1 LLCFAIKKEKNM
13 ATEKLITL
21 SNLTTYNNKIKVEI
35 TNGDAAL
42 AQQINSLKEKL
53 VTIVATKPT
62 TGETG
67 VIYLV
72 GSKAPYHMWAWETI
86 SGTPTWVDLGPDLT
100 GYASKSTVNALDTKV
115 TNLTNEVTADKNNL
129 ANNYYTKTVADQKH
143 GALDTKITNL
153 TNDVATDKKNL
164 ADNYYTKTQVYTK
177 TEVTDLH
184 TGLESNFNEKYNSL
198 SSEVTAD
205 KNNLKN
211 NYYTKTQ
218 INTLH
223 ADMKKAAM
231 TVVSTKPTTGE
242 EGIIYLVGSAAPY
255 HMWIWETISG
265 TGTWIDLG
273 TSTIDLSGYA
283 NKNDLDS
290 YGKLDGTNTWTGS
303 NAFVDG
309 DSVISIVP
317 ATGLLSYYKGSNQYG
332 ININEN
338 GIKYVDSDGNKHT
351 VVLDYKLT
359 SELSNFVLK
368 TDLTN
373 TLKNYAKTSDL
384 SNYGKLNASN
394 RWTGTNIFTSTVTI
408 ENELNIAS
416 NSPGIAMINVSSGNM
431 DPTRLTKK
439 TVGNI
444 VATKEYVDGL
454 APVYATE
461 AEINAL
467 FA

>member
-1 LLCFAIKKEKNM
+1 M

-35 TNGDAAL
+35 SNGDAAL
-42 AQQINSLKEKL
+42 AQQISSLKDKL

-72 GSKAPYHMWAWETI
+72 GSKAPYHMWAWETV

-100 GYASKSTVNALDTKV
+100 GYASKSTVNAIDTKV

-129 ANNYYTKTVADQKH
+129 SNNYYTKTVADQKH

-153 TNDVATDKKNL
+153 TNEVTADKKNL

-255 HMWIWETISG
+255 HMWIWETLSG
-265 TGTWIDLG
+265 TGQWIDLG

-283 NKNDLDS
+283 KKTDLNS

-309 DSVISIVP
+309 ESVISIVP
-317 ATGLLSYYKGSNQYG
+317 ATGLLSYHKGSNQYG

-338 GIKYVDSDGNKHT
+338 GIKYVDSDGNKHA
-351 VVLDYKLT
+351 VVLDYKLNW
-359 SELSNFVLK
+359 ELANFVPK

-373 TLKNYAKTSDL
+373 TLKSYAKKTDL
-384 SNYGKLNASN
+384 DSYGKLDELNS
-394 RWTGTNIFTSTVTI
+394 WTRDNSFEENVAIKGTLNLTST
-408 ENELNIAS
+408 NN
-416 NSPGIAMINVSSGNM
+416 GIAMMNVSGEV
-431 DPTRLTKK
+431 DTTTLKTK
-439 TVGNI
+439 TNGSI
-444 VATKEYVDGL
+444 IATKEYVDGF

>member
-1 LLCFAIKKEKNM
+1 M

-35 TNGDAAL
+35 SNGDAAL
-42 AQQINSLKEKL
+42 AQQINSLKDKL
-53 VTIVATKPT
+53 VTIVATKPS

-115 TNLTNEVTADKNNL
+115 TNLTNEVTSDKNNL
-129 ANNYYTKTVADQKH
+129 ANNYYTKTAADQKH
-143 GALDTKITNL
+143 SALDTKITNL
-153 TNDVATDKKNL
+153 TNDVNADKKNL
-164 ADNYYTKTQVYTK
+164 ADNYYTKTQVYSK

-255 HMWIWETISG
+255 HMWIWETLSG
-265 TGTWIDLG
+265 TGQWIDLG

-283 NKNDLDS
+283 TKNDLNS

-309 DSVISIVP
+309 ESVISIVP
-317 ATGLLSYYKGSNQYG
+317 ATGLLSYHKGSNQYG

-338 GIKYVDSDGNKHT
+338 GIKYVDSDGNKHA
-351 VVLDYKLT
+351 VVLDYKLN
-359 SELSNFVLK
+359 SELANFVSK

-373 TLKNYAKTSDL
+373 TLKSYATTNDL
-384 SNYGKLNASN
+384 NSYGKLSGSN
-394 RWTGTNIFTSTVTI
+394 TWTGTNVFESAVTI
-408 ENELNIAS
+408 KNELNIAS

>member
-1 LLCFAIKKEKNM
+1 M

-35 TNGDAAL
+35 SNGDNAL

-72 GSKAPYHMWAWETI
+72 GSKAPYHMWAWETV

-129 ANNYYTKTVADQKH
+129 DNNYYTKTAADQKH

-153 TNDVATDKKNL
+153 TKEVAADKKNL
-164 ADNYYTKTQVYTK
+164 DDNYYTKTQVYTK

-184 TGLESNFNEKYNSL
+184 TGLDTKFNEKYTSL

-205 KNNLKN
+205 KNDLKN

-255 HMWIWETISG
+255 HMWIWETLSG
-265 TGTWIDLG
+265 TGQWIDLG

-283 NKNDLDS
+283 KKTDLDS

-309 DSVISIVP
+309 ESVISIVP
-317 ATGLLSYYKGSNQYG
+317 ATGLLSYHKGSNQYG

-338 GIKYVDSDGNKHT
+338 GIKYVDSDGNKHA

-373 TLKNYAKTSDL
+373 TLKNYVKTSDL

-394 RWTGTNIFTSTVTI
+394 TWTGTNVFSSAVTI
-408 ENELNIAS
+408 KNELNIAS

>member
-1 LLCFAIKKEKNM
+1 M

-35 TNGDAAL
+35 SNGDAAL
-42 AQQINSLKEKL
+42 AQQINSLKDKL

-72 GSKAPYHMWAWETI
+72 GSKAPYHMWAWETV

-115 TNLTNEVTADKNNL
+115 TNLTNDVTADKKNL
-129 ANNYYTKTVADQKH
+129 SDNYYTKTVADQKH

-153 TNDVATDKKNL
+153 TNDVNADKKNL

-198 SSEVTAD
+198 SSEVTTD

-231 TVVSTKPTTGE
+231 TVASTKPTTGE

-255 HMWIWETISG
+255 HMWIWETLSG
-265 TGTWIDLG
+265 TGQWIDLG

-283 NKNDLDS
+283 KKTDLDS

-309 DSVISIVP
+309 ESVISIVP
-317 ATGLLSYYKGSNQYG
+317 ATGLLSYHKGSNQYG

-338 GIKYVDSDGNKHT
+338 GIKYVDSDGNKHA

-368 TDLTN
+368 TDFTN

-384 SNYGKLNASN
+384 SNYGKLNAANS
-394 RWTGTNIFTSTVTI
+394 WTGTNVFSSAVTI
-408 ENELNIAS
+408 QNELNIAS

>member
-1 LLCFAIKKEKNM
+1 M

-35 TNGDAAL
+35 SNGDAAL
-42 AQQINSLKEKL
+42 AQQINSLKDKL

-72 GSKAPYHMWAWETI
+72 GSKAPYHMWAWETV

-129 ANNYYTKTVADQKH
+129 SENYYTKTVADQKH

-153 TNDVATDKKNL
+153 TNDVTADKKNL
-164 ADNYYTKTQVYTK
+164 SDNYYKKTEVYTK

-231 TVVSTKPTTGE
+231 KVVSTKPTSGE

-255 HMWIWETISG
+255 HMWIWETLSG
-265 TGTWIDLG
+265 TGQWIDLG

-283 NKNDLDS
+283 KKTDLDS

-309 DSVISIVP
+309 ESVISIVP
-317 ATGLLSYYKGSNQYG
+317 ATGLLSYHKGSNQYG

-351 VVLDYKLT
+351 VVLDYKLNT
-359 SELSNFVLK
+359 ELANFVLK

-373 TLKNYAKTSDL
+373 TLTNYAKTSDL
-384 SNYGKLNASN
+384 SNYGKLDASN
-394 RWTGTNIFTSTVTI
+394 RWTGTNVFSSAVTI
-408 ENELNIAS
+408 QNELNISS

>member
-1 LLCFAIKKEKNM
+1 M

-35 TNGDAAL
+35 SNGDAAL
-42 AQQINSLKEKL
+42 AQQINSLKDKL

-72 GSKAPYHMWAWETI
+72 GSKAPYHMWAWETV

-115 TNLTNEVTADKNNL
+115 TNLTNDVTADKNNL
-129 ANNYYTKTVADQKH
+129 ANNYYTKTAADQKH
-143 GALDTKITNL
+143 SALDTKITNL
-153 TNDVATDKKNL
+153 TNDVNTDKKNL
-164 ADNYYTKTQVYTK
+164 ADNYYTKTQVYSK

-205 KNNLKN
+205 KNNLKD

-231 TVVSTKPTTGE
+231 KVVSTKPTTGE

-255 HMWIWETISG
+255 HMWIWETLSG
-265 TGTWIDLG
+265 TGQWIDLG

-283 NKNDLDS
+283 KKTDLNS

-309 DSVISIVP
+309 ESVISIVP
-317 ATGLLSYYKGSNQYG
+317 ATGLLSYHKGSNQYG

-351 VVLDYKLT
+351 VVLDYKLN
-359 SELSNFVLK
+359 SELANFVLK
-368 TDLTN
+368 TDLTE

-384 SNYGKLNASN
+384 SNYGKLNAAN
-394 RWTGTNIFTSTVTI
+394 RWTGTNVFESAVTI
-408 ENELNIAS
+408 QNELNIAS
-416 NSPGIAMINVSSGNM
+416 NSSGIGMINVSSGNM

>member
-1 LLCFAIKKEKNM
+1 M

-35 TNGDAAL
+35 SNGDAAL
-42 AQQINSLKEKL
+42 AQQINSLKDKL
-53 VTIVATKPT
+53 VTIVATKPA

-72 GSKAPYHMWAWETI
+72 GSKAPYHMWAWETV

-129 ANNYYTKTVADQKH
+129 ANNYYTKTAADQKH
-143 GALDTKITNL
+143 SALDTKITNL
-153 TNDVATDKKNL
+153 TNDVNADKKNL
-164 ADNYYTKTQVYTK
+164 ADNYYTKTQVYSK

-255 HMWIWETISG
+255 HMWIWETLSG
-265 TGTWIDLG
+265 TGQWIDLG

-283 NKNDLDS
+283 KKTDLDS

-309 DSVISIVP
+309 ESVISIVP
-317 ATGLLSYYKGSNQYG
+317 ATGLLSYHKGSNQYG

-351 VVLDYKLT
+351 VVLDYKLN
-359 SELSNFVLK
+359 SELANFVPK

-373 TLKNYAKTSDL
+373 TLKSYAKKTDL
-384 SNYGKLNASN
+384 DSYGKLSGSN
-394 RWTGTNIFTSTVTI
+394 TWTGTNVFESAVTI
-408 ENELNIAS
+408 KNELNIAS

>member
-1 LLCFAIKKEKNM
+1 M

-35 TNGDAAL
+35 SNGDAAL
-42 AQQINSLKEKL
+42 AQQISSLKDKL

-72 GSKAPYHMWAWETI
+72 GSKAPYHMWAWETV

-129 ANNYYTKTVADQKH
+129 ANNYYTKTAADQKH
-143 GALDTKITNL
+143 SALDTKITNL
-153 TNDVATDKKNL
+153 TNDVNADKKNL
-164 ADNYYTKTQVYTK
+164 ADNYYTKTQVYSK

-223 ADMKKAAM
+223 ADMKKASM

-283 NKNDLDS
+283 KKTDLDS

-309 DSVISIVP
+309 ESVISIVP
-317 ATGLLSYYKGSNQYG
+317 ATGLLSYHKGSNQYG

-351 VVLDYKLT
+351 VVLDYKLN
-359 SELSNFVLK
+359 SELANFVLK

-373 TLKNYAKTSDL
+373 TLNSYAKKTDL
-384 SNYGKLNASN
+384 DSYGKLDKVNN
-394 RWTGTNIFTSTVTI
+394 WTRDNSFEENVAIKGT
-408 ENELNIAS
+408 LNLTALA
-416 NSPGIAMINVSSGNM
+416 NGIAMMNVSGKV
-431 DPTRLTKK
+431 DTTTLKTK
-439 TVGNI
+439 TNGAVI
-444 VATKEYVDGL
+444 ATKEYVDGL

>member
-1 LLCFAIKKEKNM
+1 M

-35 TNGDAAL
+35 SNGDAAL
-42 AQQINSLKEKL
+42 AQQINSLKDKL

-72 GSKAPYHMWAWETI
+72 GSKAPYHMWAWETV

-115 TNLTNEVTADKNNL
+115 TNLTTDVAADKKNL
-129 ANNYYTKTVADQKH
+129 ADNYYTKTVADQKH

-153 TNDVATDKKNL
+153 TNDVNADKKNL

-184 TGLESNFNEKYNSL
+184 TGLETNFNEKYNSL
-198 SSEVTAD
+198 SSEVTSD

-218 INTLH
+218 INNLH

-231 TVVSTKPTTGE
+231 TVVSTKPTSGE

-255 HMWIWETISG
+255 HMWIWETLSG
-265 TGTWIDLG
+265 TGQWIDLG

-283 NKNDLDS
+283 KKTDLDS
-290 YGKLDGTNTWTGS
+290 YGKLDGTNTWTGNNQFVS
-303 NAFVDG
+303 ADGSAISINPSARSILYTIGASQYGIVVDG
-309 DSVISIVP
+309 D
-317 ATGLLSYYKGSNQYG
+317 
-332 ININEN
+332 
-338 GIKYVDSDGNKHT
+338 GIKYVDSNRDEHR
-351 VVLDYKLT
+351 VVLEEYLNT
-359 SELSNFVLK
+359 VLNSYVLNI
-368 TDLTN
+368 DLTN
-373 TLKNYAKTSDL
+373 TLNSYAKKTDL
-384 SNYGKLNASN
+384 DSYGKLDETNN
-394 RWTGTNIFTSTVTI
+394 WTRDNSFEENVAIKGT
-408 ENELNIAS
+408 LNLTAIT
-416 NSPGIAMINVSSGNM
+416 NGIAMMNVSGKV
-431 DPTRLTKK
+431 DTTTLKTK
-439 TVGNI
+439 TNGSVI
-444 VATKEYVDGL
+444 ATKEYVDGL

>member
-1 LLCFAIKKEKNM
+1 M

-35 TNGDAAL
+35 SNGDAAL
-42 AQQINSLKEKL
+42 AQQINSLKDKL

-72 GSKAPYHMWAWETI
+72 GSKAPYHMWAWETV

-129 ANNYYTKTVADQKH
+129 ANNYYTKTAADQKH
-143 GALDTKITNL
+143 SALDTKITNL
-153 TNDVATDKKNL
+153 TNDVNADKKNL
-164 ADNYYTKTQVYTK
+164 ADNYYTKTQVYSK

-231 TVVSTKPTTGE
+231 TVVSTKPTNGE

-255 HMWIWETISG
+255 HMWIWETLSG
-265 TGTWIDLG
+265 TGKWIDLG

-283 NKNDLDS
+283 KKTDLNS

-309 DSVISIVP
+309 ESVISIVP
-317 ATGLLSYYKGSNQYG
+317 ATGLLSYHKGSNQYG

-338 GIKYVDSDGNKHT
+338 GIKYVDSDGNNHT
-351 VVLDYKLT
+351 VVLDYKLN
-359 SELSNFVLK
+359 SELANFVLK
-368 TDLTN
+368 TDLTE

-384 SNYGKLNASN
+384 SNYGKLNAAN
-394 RWTGTNIFTSTVTI
+394 RWTGTNVFESAVTI
-408 ENELNIAS
+408 QNELNIVS
-416 NSPGIAMINVSSGNM
+416 NSPGIAMINASSGNM

>member
-1 LLCFAIKKEKNM
+1 M

-35 TNGDAAL
+35 SNGDAAL
-42 AQQINSLKEKL
+42 AQQISSLKDKL

-72 GSKAPYHMWAWETI
+72 GSKAPYHMWAWETV

-129 ANNYYTKTVADQKH
+129 ANNYYTKTAADQKH
-143 GALDTKITNL
+143 SALDTRITNL
-153 TNDVATDKKNL
+153 TNDVNADKKNL
-164 ADNYYTKTQVYTK
+164 ADNYYTKTQVYSK

-242 EGIIYLVGSAAPY
+242 EGIIYLVGSASPY
-255 HMWIWETISG
+255 HMWIWETLSG
-265 TGTWIDLG
+265 TGQWIDLG

-283 NKNDLDS
+283 KKTDLDS
-290 YGKLDGTNTWTGS
+290 YGKLDS
-303 NAFVDG
+303 
-309 DSVISIVP
+309 
-317 ATGLLSYYKGSNQYG
+317 
-332 ININEN
+332 
-338 GIKYVDSDGNKHT
+338 
-351 VVLDYKLT
+351 
-359 SELSNFVLK
+359 
-368 TDLTN
+368 
-373 TLKNYAKTSDL
+373 
-384 SNYGKLNASN
+384 SN
-394 RWTGTNIFTSTVTI
+394 RWTGNNVFFGDDGSAMRFRPKTGSIMYIANNGIDAYGIDIRSDGLYYIDASSTEHSIVLDRDLNDALAAYVSTTNLTNT
-408 ENELNIAS
+408 LNSYAKKTDLDSYGKLDQTNNWTKDNTFNS
-416 NSPGIAMINVSSGNM
+416 NVVIKGVLNLTAINNGIAMMNVSGKV
-431 DPTRLTKK
+431 DTTTLKKK
-439 TVGNI
+439 TTGVVI
-444 VATKEYVDGL
+444 ATKEYVDGL

>member
-1 LLCFAIKKEKNM
+1 M

-35 TNGDAAL
+35 SNGDAAL
-42 AQQINSLKEKL
+42 AQQINSLKDKL
-53 VTIVATKPT
+53 VTIVSTKPT

-72 GSKAPYHMWAWETI
+72 GSKAPYHMWAWETV

-115 TNLTNEVTADKNNL
+115 TNLTNEVTADKKNL
-129 ANNYYTKTVADQKH
+129 TDNYYTKTVADQKH

-153 TNDVATDKKNL
+153 TNEVTADKKNL
-164 ADNYYTKTQVYTK
+164 TDNYYTKTQVYTK

-184 TGLESNFNEKYNSL
+184 TGLDTKFNEKYTSL

-205 KNNLKN
+205 KNNLKD

-231 TVVSTKPTTGE
+231 TVASTKPTTGE
-242 EGIIYLVGSAAPY
+242 EGIIYLVGNAAPY
-255 HMWIWETISG
+255 HMWIWETLSG
-265 TGTWIDLG
+265 TGQWIDLG

-283 NKNDLDS
+283 KKTDLNS
-290 YGKLDGTNTWTGS
+290 YGKLDGNNAWAGNNNFVADGRAIGIHPSRGYISYDVDENT
-303 NAFVDG
+303 
-309 DSVISIVP
+309 
-317 ATGLLSYYKGSNQYG
+317 YG
-332 ININEN
+332 IGIN
-338 GIKYVDSDGNKHT
+338 GDGLYYIDSIGDEHP
-351 VVLDYKLT
+351 VVLDYKLNT
-359 SELSNFVLK
+359 ELSNFVLK

-384 SNYGKLNASN
+384 SNYGKLNAAN
-394 RWTGTNIFTSTVTI
+394 TWTGTNVFSSAVTI
-408 ENELNIAS
+408 KNELNIAS

>member
-1 LLCFAIKKEKNM
+1 M

-35 TNGDAAL
+35 SNGDAAL
-42 AQQINSLKEKL
+42 AQQINSLKDKL

-129 ANNYYTKTVADQKH
+129 SNNYYTKTVADQKH

-153 TNDVATDKKNL
+153 TNEVTADKNNL
-164 ADNYYTKTQVYTK
+164 EKNYYTKTQVYTK

-205 KNNLKN
+205 KNNLEK

-242 EGIIYLVGSAAPY
+242 EGIIYLVGNAAPY
-255 HMWIWETISG
+255 HMWIWETLSG
-265 TGTWIDLG
+265 TGQWIDLG

-283 NKNDLDS
+283 KKTDLNS

-309 DSVISIVP
+309 ESVISIVP
-317 ATGLLSYYKGSNQYG
+317 ATGLLSYHKGSNQYG
-332 ININEN
+332 IAVDVN
-338 GIKYVDSDGNKHT
+338 GIKYVDPDGNKYP
-351 VVLDYKLT
+351 VALKRDLIA
-359 SELSNFVLK
+359 ELANFVLK
-368 TDLTN
+368 TDLTE
-373 TLKNYAKTSDL
+373 TLKSYAKTNDL
-384 SNYGKLNASN
+384 NSYGKLSGSN
-394 RWTGTNIFTSTVTI
+394 TWTGTNVFSSAVTI
-408 ENELNIAS
+408 QNELNIAS

>member
-1 LLCFAIKKEKNM
+1 M

-35 TNGDAAL
+35 SNGDAAL
-42 AQQINSLKEKL
+42 AQQINSLKDKL

-72 GSKAPYHMWAWETI
+72 GSKAPYHMWAWETV

-100 GYASKSTVNALDTKV
+100 GYASKSTVNALDTKI

-129 ANNYYTKTVADQKH
+129 SNNYYTKTAADQKH
-143 GALDTKITNL
+143 NALDTKITNL
-153 TNDVATDKKNL
+153 TKDVADDKKNL
-164 ADNYYTKTQVYTK
+164 DDNYYTKTQVYSK

-205 KNNLKN
+205 KNNLEK

-283 NKNDLDS
+283 KKTDLDS

-317 ATGLLSYYKGSNQYG
+317 SDGLLSYYKGQNQYG
-332 ININEN
+332 ISVDVN
-338 GIKYVDSDGNKHT
+338 GIKYVNPDGNKYP
-351 VVLDYKLT
+351 VALKRDLV

-368 TDLTN
+368 TDLTE

-384 SNYGKLNASN
+384 SNYGKLNAAN
-394 RWTGTNIFTSTVTI
+394 RWTGTNVFESAVTI
-408 ENELNIAS
+408 QNELNIAS

>member
-1 LLCFAIKKEKNM
+1 M

-35 TNGDAAL
+35 SNGDAAL
-42 AQQINSLKEKL
+42 AQQINSLKDKL
-53 VTIVATKPT
+53 VTIVATKPA

-72 GSKAPYHMWAWETI
+72 GSKAPYHMWAWETV

-129 ANNYYTKTVADQKH
+129 SNNYYTKTVADQKH

-153 TNDVATDKKNL
+153 TNEVTADKKNL

-255 HMWIWETISG
+255 HMWIWETISSK
-265 TGTWIDLG
+265 GTWIDLG

-283 NKNDLDS
+283 KKTDLDD
-290 YGKLDGTNTWTGS
+290 YGKLDGTNSWTGNNDFIS
-303 NAFVDG
+303 ADGRAIGIHPSRGYISYNVDEN
-309 DSVISIVP
+309 
-317 ATGLLSYYKGSNQYG
+317 TYG
-332 ININEN
+332 IGIN
-338 GIKYVDSDGNKHT
+338 GDGLYYIDSIGDEHP
-351 VVLDYKLT
+351 VVLDSDLNTELT
-359 SELSNFVLK
+359 NYVLK

-373 TLKNYAKTSDL
+373 TLKSYATKTDL
-384 SNYGKLNASN
+384 NSYGKLDQTNNWTKDNTFNSN
-394 RWTGTNIFTSTVTI
+394 VVIRGV
-408 ENELNIAS
+408 LNLTALA
-416 NSPGIAMINVSSGNM
+416 NGIAMMNVSGEVDS
-431 DPTRLTKK
+431 TTLKKK
-439 TVGNI
+439 TTGVVI
-444 VATKEYVDGL
+444 ATKEYVDGL

>member
-1 LLCFAIKKEKNM
+1 M

-35 TNGDAAL
+35 SNGDAAL
-42 AQQINSLKEKL
+42 AQQINSLKDKL
-53 VTIVATKPT
+53 VTIVATKPS

-129 ANNYYTKTVADQKH
+129 ANNYYTKTAADQKH
-143 GALDTKITNL
+143 SALDTKITNL
-153 TNDVATDKKNL
+153 TNDVNADKKNL
-164 ADNYYTKTQVYTK
+164 ADNYYTKTQVYSK

-231 TVVSTKPTTGE
+231 TVVSTKPTNGE

-255 HMWIWETISG
+255 HMWLWETLSG
-265 TGTWIDLG
+265 TGHWIDLG

-283 NKNDLDS
+283 TKNDLDA

-317 ATGLLSYYKGSNQYG
+317 ATGLLSYHKGSNQYG

-338 GIKYVDSDGNKHT
+338 GIKYVDSDANNHT
-351 VVLDYKLT
+351 VVLDYKLN
-359 SELSNFVLK
+359 SELANFVLK

-373 TLKNYAKTSDL
+373 TLKSYAKTNDL
-384 SNYGKLNASN
+384 NSYGKLSGSN
-394 RWTGTNIFTSTVTI
+394 TWTGTNVFESAVTI
-408 ENELNIAS
+408 KNELNIAS

>member
-1 LLCFAIKKEKNM
+1 M

-35 TNGDAAL
+35 SNGDAAL
-42 AQQINSLKEKL
+42 SQQINSLKDKL

-72 GSKAPYHMWAWETI
+72 GSKAPYHMWAWETV

-129 ANNYYTKTVADQKH
+129 SSNYYTKTEADQKH

-153 TNDVATDKKNL
+153 TNDVTADKNNLKN
-164 ADNYYTKTQVYTK
+164 NYYTKTQVYSK

-205 KNNLKN
+205 KNNLKD

-218 INTLH
+218 INNLH

-242 EGIIYLVGSAAPY
+242 EGIIYLVGTAAPY
-255 HMWIWETISG
+255 HMWIWETLSG
-265 TGTWIDLG
+265 TGQWIDLG

-283 NKNDLDS
+283 KKTDLDS

-309 DSVISIVP
+309 ESVISIVP
-317 ATGLLSYYKGSNQYG
+317 ATGLLSYHKGSNQYG

-351 VVLDYKLT
+351 VVLDYKLNT
-359 SELSNFVLK
+359 ELANFVLK

-384 SNYGKLNASN
+384 SNYGKLNAAN
-394 RWTGTNIFTSTVTI
+394 TWTGTNVFSSAVTI
-408 ENELNIAS
+408 QNELNIAS

>member
-1 LLCFAIKKEKNM
+1 M

-35 TNGDAAL
+35 SNGDAAL
-42 AQQINSLKEKL
+42 AQQINSLKDKL
-53 VTIVATKPT
+53 VTIVATKPA

-129 ANNYYTKTVADQKH
+129 ANNYYTKTAADQKH
-143 GALDTKITNL
+143 SALDTKITNL
-153 TNDVATDKKNL
+153 TNDVNADKKNL
-164 ADNYYTKTQVYTK
+164 ADNYYTKTQVYSK

-255 HMWIWETISG
+255 HMWIWETLSG
-265 TGTWIDLG
+265 TGQWIDLG

-283 NKNDLDS
+283 KKTDLDS

-309 DSVISIVP
+309 ESVISIVP
-317 ATGLLSYYKGSNQYG
+317 ATGLLSYHKGSNQYG

-338 GIKYVDSDGNKHT
+338 GIKYVDSDGNKHA
-351 VVLDYKLT
+351 VVLDYKLN
-359 SELSNFVLK
+359 SELANFVLK

-373 TLKNYAKTSDL
+373 TLKSYAKTNDL
-384 SNYGKLNASN
+384 NSYGKLSGSN
-394 RWTGTNIFTSTVTI
+394 TWTGTNVFESAVTI
-408 ENELNIAS
+408 KNELNIAS

>member
-1 LLCFAIKKEKNM
+1 M

-35 TNGDAAL
+35 SNGDTAL
-42 AQQINSLKEKL
+42 AQQISSLKDKL

-72 GSKAPYHMWAWETI
+72 GSKAPYHMWAWETV

-115 TNLTNEVTADKNNL
+115 TNLTNEVAADKKNL
-129 ANNYYTKTVADQKH
+129 ADNYYTKTVADQKH

-153 TNDVATDKKNL
+153 TTDVNADKKNL

-184 TGLESNFNEKYNSL
+184 TGLETSFNEKYDSL

-205 KNNLKN
+205 KNNLSK

-255 HMWIWETISG
+255 HMWIWETLSG
-265 TGTWIDLG
+265 TGQWIDLG

-283 NKNDLDS
+283 KKTDLDS

-309 DSVISIVP
+309 ESVISIVP
-317 ATGLLSYYKGSNQYG
+317 ATGLLSYHKGSNQYG

-351 VVLDYKLT
+351 VVLDYKLNA
-359 SELSNFVLK
+359 ELANYVL
-368 TDLTN
+368 TTNLTN
-373 TLKNYAKTSDL
+373 TLNSYAKKTDL
-384 SNYGKLNASN
+384 NSYGKLDQTNNWTKDNTFNSN
-394 RWTGTNIFTSTVTI
+394 VVIRGV
-408 ENELNIAS
+408 LNLTALA
-416 NSPGIAMINVSSGNM
+416 NGIAMMNVSGEV
-431 DPTRLTKK
+431 DTTTLKKK
-439 TVGNI
+439 TTGVVI
-444 VATKEYVDGL
+444 ATKEYVDGL

>member
-1 LLCFAIKKEKNM
+1 M

-35 TNGDAAL
+35 SNGDAAI
-42 AQQINSLKEKL
+42 AQQINSLKDKL
-53 VTIVATKPT
+53 ITIVATKPS

-129 ANNYYTKTVADQKH
+129 ANNYYTKTAADQKH
-143 GALDTKITNL
+143 SALDTKITNL
-153 TNDVATDKKNL
+153 TNDVNADKKNL
-164 ADNYYTKTQVYTK
+164 ADNYYTKTQVYSK

-255 HMWIWETISG
+255 HMWIWETLSG
-265 TGTWIDLG
+265 TGQWIDLG

-283 NKNDLDS
+283 KKTDLNS

-309 DSVISIVP
+309 ESVISIVP
-317 ATGLLSYYKGSNQYG
+317 ATGLLSYHKGSNQYG

-338 GIKYVDSDGNKHT
+338 GIKYVDSDGNKHA

-359 SELSNFVLK
+359 SELANFVLK

-373 TLKNYAKTSDL
+373 TLKSYAKTNDL
-384 SNYGKLNASN
+384 NSYGKLSGSN
-394 RWTGTNIFTSTVTI
+394 TWTGTNVFESAVTI
-408 ENELNIAS
+408 KNELNIAS

>member
-1 LLCFAIKKEKNM
+1 M

-35 TNGDAAL
+35 SNGDAAL
-42 AQQINSLKEKL
+42 AQQINSLKDKL

-72 GSKAPYHMWAWETI
+72 GSKAPYHMWAWETV

-115 TNLTNEVTADKNNL
+115 TNLANEVTADKKNL
-129 ANNYYTKTVADQKH
+129 ADNYYTKTVADQKH
-143 GALDTKITNL
+143 GAIDTKITNL
-153 TNDVATDKKNL
+153 TNEVTADKKNL

-184 TGLESNFNEKYNSL
+184 TGLETNFNEKYNSL

-218 INTLH
+218 INNLH

-231 TVVSTKPTTGE
+231 TVASTKPTTGE

-255 HMWIWETISG
+255 HMWIWETLSG
-265 TGTWIDLG
+265 TGQWIDLG

-283 NKNDLDS
+283 KKTDLDS

-309 DSVISIVP
+309 ESVISIVP
-317 ATGLLSYYKGSNQYG
+317 ATGLLSYHKGSNQYG
-332 ININEN
+332 ININDN

-351 VVLDYKLT
+351 VVLDYKLNA
-359 SELSNFVLK
+359 ELANFVLK

-373 TLKNYAKTSDL
+373 TLKNYVKTSDL

-394 RWTGTNIFTSTVTI
+394 TWTGTNVFSSAVTI
-408 ENELNIAS
+408 QNELNIAS

>member
-1 LLCFAIKKEKNM
+1 M

-35 TNGDAAL
+35 SNGDAAL
-42 AQQINSLKEKL
+42 AQQISSLKDKL

-72 GSKAPYHMWAWETI
+72 GSKAPYHMWAWETV

-129 ANNYYTKTVADQKH
+129 ANNYYTKTAADQKH
-143 GALDTKITNL
+143 SALDTKITNL
-153 TNDVATDKKNL
+153 TNDVNADKKNL
-164 ADNYYTKTQVYTK
+164 ADNYYTKTQVYSK

-184 TGLESNFNEKYNSL
+184 TGLESSFNEKYNSL

-255 HMWIWETISG
+255 HMWIWETISSK
-265 TGTWIDLG
+265 GTWIDLG

-283 NKNDLDS
+283 KKTDLDS

-309 DSVISIVP
+309 ESVISIVP
-317 ATGLLSYYKGSNQYG
+317 ATGLLSYHKGSNQYG

-338 GIKYVDSDGNKHT
+338 GIKYVDSDGNKHA
-351 VVLDYKLT
+351 VVLDYKLN
-359 SELSNFVLK
+359 SELANFVPK

-373 TLKNYAKTSDL
+373 TLKSYAKKTDL
-384 SNYGKLNASN
+384 DSYGKLDQTNN
-394 RWTGTNIFTSTVTI
+394 WTKDNTFTSNVVI
-408 ENELNIAS
+408 RGVLNLTALA
-416 NSPGIAMINVSSGNM
+416 NGIAMMNVSGEVDS
-431 DPTRLTKK
+431 TTLKKK
-439 TVGNI
+439 TTGVVI
-444 VATKEYVDGL
+444 ATKEYVDGL

>member
-1 LLCFAIKKEKNM
+1 M

-35 TNGDAAL
+35 SNGDAAL
-42 AQQINSLKEKL
+42 AQQINSFKDKL

-72 GSKAPYHMWAWETI
+72 GSKAPYHMWAWETV

-115 TNLTNEVTADKNNL
+115 TNLTNDVTA
-129 ANNYYTKTVADQKH
+129 
-143 GALDTKITNL
+143 
-153 TNDVATDKKNL
+153 DKKNL

-184 TGLESNFNEKYNSL
+184 TGLETSFNEKYDSL

-218 INTLH
+218 INNLH

-265 TGTWIDLG
+265 TGTWIDFG
-273 TSTIDLSGYA
+273 TTTIDLSGYA
-283 NKNDLDS
+283 TKNDLDA

-317 ATGLLSYYKGSNQYG
+317 ATGLLSYNKGSNQYG
-332 ININEN
+332 IAVDVN
-338 GIKYVDSDGNKHT
+338 GIKYVNPDGNKYP
-351 VVLDYKLT
+351 VALKRDLVA
-359 SELSNFVLK
+359 ELANFVLK
-368 TDLTN
+368 TDLTE
-373 TLKNYAKTSDL
+373 TLKSYAKTSDL
-384 SNYGKLNASN
+384 SNYGKLNAAN
-394 RWTGTNIFTSTVTI
+394 TWTGTNVFSSAVTI
-408 ENELNIAS
+408 QNELNIAS
-416 NSPGIAMINVSSGNM
+416 NSPGIAMINFSSGNM

>member
-1 LLCFAIKKEKNM
+1 M

-35 TNGDAAL
+35 SNGDAAL
-42 AQQINSLKEKL
+42 AQQINSLKDKL
-53 VTIVATKPT
+53 VTIVATKPS

-129 ANNYYTKTVADQKH
+129 ANNYYTKTAADQKH
-143 GALDTKITNL
+143 SALDTKITNL
-153 TNDVATDKKNL
+153 TNDVNADKKNL

-255 HMWIWETISG
+255 HMWIWETLSG
-265 TGTWIDLG
+265 TGQWIDLG

-283 NKNDLDS
+283 KKTDLNS

-309 DSVISIVP
+309 ESVISIVP
-317 ATGLLSYYKGSNQYG
+317 ATGLLSYHKGSNQYG

-338 GIKYVDSDGNKHT
+338 GIKYVDSDGNKHA
-351 VVLDYKLT
+351 VVLDYKLN
-359 SELSNFVLK
+359 SELANFVPK

-373 TLKNYAKTSDL
+373 TLKSYAKTSDL
-384 SNYGKLNASN
+384 NSYGKLSGSN
-394 RWTGTNIFTSTVTI
+394 TWTGTNVFESAVTI
-408 ENELNIAS
+408 KNELNIAS

>member
-1 LLCFAIKKEKNM
+1 M

-35 TNGDAAL
+35 SNGDSAL

-72 GSKAPYHMWAWETI
+72 GSKAPYHMWAWETV

-115 TNLTNEVTADKNNL
+115 TNLTNDVTADKKNL
-129 ANNYYTKTVADQKH
+129 ADNYYTKTVADQKH

-153 TNDVATDKKNL
+153 TNDVAADKKNL

-184 TGLESNFNEKYNSL
+184 TGLDTKFDEKYTSL

-265 TGTWIDLG
+265 TGKWIDLG
-273 TSTIDLSGYA
+273 TTTIDLSGYA
-283 NKNDLDS
+283 TKNDLDA

-317 ATGLLSYYKGSNQYG
+317 ATGLLSYHKGSNQYG

-338 GIKYVDSDGNKHT
+338 GIKYVDSDGNKHS
-351 VVLDYKLT
+351 VILDYKLNA
-359 SELSNFVLK
+359 ELANFVLK
-368 TDLTN
+368 NDLTN
-373 TLKNYAKTSDL
+373 TLKSYAKKTDL
-384 SNYGKLNASN
+384 DSYGKLDQTNNWTRDNAFESN
-394 RWTGTNIFTSTVTI
+394 VVIKGT
-408 ENELNIAS
+408 LNLTAIT
-416 NSPGIAMINVSSGNM
+416 NGIAMMNVSGKV
-431 DPTRLTKK
+431 DTTTLKTK
-439 TVGNI
+439 TTGAVI
-444 VATKEYVDGL
+444 ATMEYVDGL

>member
-1 LLCFAIKKEKNM
+1 M

-35 TNGDAAL
+35 SNGDSAL

-53 VTIVATKPT
+53 VTIVATKPS

-72 GSKAPYHMWAWETI
+72 GSKAPYHMWAWETV

-115 TNLTNEVTADKNNL
+115 TNLTNDVTA
-129 ANNYYTKTVADQKH
+129 
-143 GALDTKITNL
+143 
-153 TNDVATDKKNL
+153 DKKNL
-164 ADNYYTKTQVYTK
+164 ADNYYTKTVADQKHNDFDTKITKLTNDIAADKKNLSDNYYTKTQVYSK

-184 TGLESNFNEKYNSL
+184 TGLDTKFNEKYTSL
-198 SSEVTAD
+198 SAEVTAD
-205 KNNLKN
+205 KNNLQN

-218 INTLH
+218 INNLH

-231 TVVSTKPTTGE
+231 TVVSTKPATGE

-265 TGTWIDLG
+265 TGKWIDLG
-273 TSTIDLSGYA
+273 TTTIDLSGYA
-283 NKNDLDS
+283 KKTDLNA
-290 YGKLDGTNTWTGS
+290 YGKLDGTNTWTG
-303 NAFVDG
+303 NNTFVSADG
-309 DSVISIVP
+309 SSIGIHP
-317 ATGLLSYYKGSNQYG
+317 SARLLSFTIGASQYG
-332 ININEN
+332 IGVYDN
-338 GIKYVDSDGNKHT
+338 GIRYVDSNNDEHS
-351 VVLDYKLT
+351 VVLEEHLNTTLNSY
-359 SELSNFVLK
+359 VLNN
-368 TDLTN
+368 DLTN
-373 TLKNYAKTSDL
+373 TLKSYAKTNDL
-384 SNYGKLNASN
+384 NSYGKLSGSN
-394 RWTGTNIFTSTVTI
+394 TWTGTNVFSSAVTI
-408 ENELNIAS
+408 QNELNIAS
-416 NSPGIAMINVSSGNM
+416 NSPGIAMINFSSGNM

-444 VATKEYVDGL
+444 IATKEYVDGL

>member
-1 LLCFAIKKEKNM
+1 M

-35 TNGDAAL
+35 SNGDSAL

-53 VTIVATKPT
+53 VTIVATKPS

-72 GSKAPYHMWAWETI
+72 GSKAPYHMWAWETV

-115 TNLTNEVTADKNNL
+115 TNLTNDVTADKKNW
-129 ANNYYTKTVADQKH
+129 ADNYYTKTVADQKH
-143 GALDTKITNL
+143 NDFDTKITKL
-153 TNDVATDKKNL
+153 TNDIAADKKNL
-164 ADNYYTKTQVYTK
+164 SDNYYTKTQVYSK

-184 TGLESNFNEKYNSL
+184 TGLDTKFNEKYTSL
-198 SSEVTAD
+198 SAEVTAD
-205 KNNLKN
+205 KNNLQN

-218 INTLH
+218 INNLH

-231 TVVSTKPTTGE
+231 TVVSTKPATGE

-265 TGTWIDLG
+265 TGKWIDLG
-273 TSTIDLSGYA
+273 TTTIDLSGYA
-283 NKNDLDS
+283 KKTDLNA
-290 YGKLDGTNTWTGS
+290 YGKLDGTNTWTG
-303 NAFVDG
+303 NNTFVSADG
-309 DSVISIVP
+309 SSIGIHP
-317 ATGLLSYYKGSNQYG
+317 SARLLSFTIGASQYG
-332 ININEN
+332 IGVYDN
-338 GIKYVDSDGNKHT
+338 GIRYVDSNNDEHS
-351 VVLDYKLT
+351 VVLEEHLNTTLNSY
-359 SELSNFVLK
+359 VLNN
-368 TDLTN
+368 DLTN
-373 TLKNYAKTSDL
+373 TLKSYAKTNDL
-384 SNYGKLNASN
+384 NSYGKLSGSN
-394 RWTGTNIFTSTVTI
+394 TWTGTNVFSSAVTI
-408 ENELNIAS
+408 QNELNIAS
-416 NSPGIAMINVSSGNM
+416 NSPGIAMINFSSGNM

-444 VATKEYVDGL
+444 IATKEYVDGL

>member
-1 LLCFAIKKEKNM
+1 M

-35 TNGDAAL
+35 SNGDAAL
-42 AQQINSLKEKL
+42 AQQISSLKDKL

-72 GSKAPYHMWAWETI
+72 GSKAPYHMWAWETV

-129 ANNYYTKTVADQKH
+129 ANNYYTKTAADQKH
-143 GALDTKITNL
+143 SALDTKITNL
-153 TNDVATDKKNL
+153 TNDVNADKKNL

-184 TGLESNFNEKYNSL
+184 TGLDTKFNEKYTSL

-255 HMWIWETISG
+255 HMWIWETLSG
-265 TGTWIDLG
+265 TGQWIDLG

-283 NKNDLDS
+283 KKTDLNS
-290 YGKLDGTNTWTGS
+290 YGKLDGTNTWTG
-303 NAFVDG
+303 NNNFVSADG
-309 DSVISIVP
+309 SAISINP
-317 ATGLLSYYKGSNQYG
+317 SARSILYTIGASQYG
-332 ININEN
+332 IVVDGN
-338 GIKYVDSDGNKHT
+338 GIKYVDSNQDEYS
-351 VVLDYKLT
+351 VVLEDHLNTVLNYYVLT
-359 SELSNFVLK
+359 

-373 TLKNYAKTSDL
+373 TLKSYAKKTDL
-384 SNYGKLNASN
+384 DSYGKLDKVNN
-394 RWTGTNIFTSTVTI
+394 WTRDNSFEENVAIKGTLNLTST
-408 ENELNIAS
+408 NN
-416 NSPGIAMINVSSGNM
+416 GIAMMNVSGEV
-431 DPTRLTKK
+431 DTITLKTK
-439 TVGNI
+439 TNGSVI
-444 VATKEYVDGL
+444 ATKEYVDSL

>member
-1 LLCFAIKKEKNM
+1 M

-35 TNGDAAL
+35 SNGDAAL
-42 AQQINSLKEKL
+42 AQQINSFKDKL
-53 VTIVATKPT
+53 VTIVATKPA

-72 GSKAPYHMWAWETI
+72 GSKAPYHMWAWETV

-129 ANNYYTKTVADQKH
+129 ANNYYTKTAADQKH
-143 GALDTKITNL
+143 SALDTKITNL
-153 TNDVATDKKNL
+153 TNDVNTDKKNL
-164 ADNYYTKTQVYTK
+164 ADNYYTKTQVYSK

-198 SSEVTAD
+198 SSEVTTD

-255 HMWIWETISG
+255 HMWIWETLSG
-265 TGTWIDLG
+265 TGQWIDLG

-283 NKNDLDS
+283 KKTDLDS

-309 DSVISIVP
+309 ESVISIVP
-317 ATGLLSYYKGSNQYG
+317 ATGLLSYHKGSNQYG

-338 GIKYVDSDGNKHT
+338 GIKYVDSDGNKHA
-351 VVLDYKLT
+351 VVLDYKLI
-359 SELSNFVLK
+359 SELANFVLK

-373 TLKNYAKTSDL
+373 TLNSYAKKTDL
-384 SNYGKLNASN
+384 NSYGKLDQTNNWTKDNTFNSN
-394 RWTGTNIFTSTVTI
+394 VVIRGV
-408 ENELNIAS
+408 LNLTALA
-416 NSPGIAMINVSSGNM
+416 NGIAMMNVSGEVDS
-431 DPTRLTKK
+431 TTLKKK
-439 TVGNI
+439 TTGVVI
-444 VATKEYVDGL
+444 ATKEYVDGL

>member
-1 LLCFAIKKEKNM
+1 M

-35 TNGDAAL
+35 SNGDAAL
-42 AQQINSLKEKL
+42 AQQINSLKDKL

-72 GSKAPYHMWAWETI
+72 GSKAPYHMWAWETV

-129 ANNYYTKTVADQKH
+129 ANNYYTKTAADQKH
-143 GALDTKITNL
+143 SALDTKITNL
-153 TNDVATDKKNL
+153 TNDVNADKKNL
-164 ADNYYTKTQVYTK
+164 ADNYYTKTQVYSK

-255 HMWIWETISG
+255 HMWIWETLSG
-265 TGTWIDLG
+265 TGQWIDLG

-283 NKNDLDS
+283 TKNDLNS

-309 DSVISIVP
+309 ESVISIVP
-317 ATGLLSYYKGSNQYG
+317 ATGLLSYNKGSNQYG
-332 ININEN
+332 IAVDVN
-338 GIKYVDSDGNKHT
+338 GIKYVNPDGNKYP
-351 VVLDYKLT
+351 VALKRDLV
-359 SELSNFVLK
+359 SELANFVLK

-373 TLKNYAKTSDL
+373 TLNSYAKKTDL
-384 SNYGKLNASN
+384 DSYGKLDKVNN
-394 RWTGTNIFTSTVTI
+394 WTRDNSFEENVAIKGTLNLTST
-408 ENELNIAS
+408 NN
-416 NSPGIAMINVSSGNM
+416 GIAMMNVSGEV
-431 DPTRLTKK
+431 DTTTLKTK
-439 TVGNI
+439 TNGSVI
-444 VATKEYVDGL
+444 ATKEYVDGF

>member
-1 LLCFAIKKEKNM
+1 M

-35 TNGDAAL
+35 SNGDAAL
-42 AQQINSLKEKL
+42 AQQINSLKDKL
-53 VTIVATKPT
+53 VTIVATKPS

-115 TNLTNEVTADKNNL
+115 TNLTNEVTSDKNNL
-129 ANNYYTKTVADQKH
+129 ANNYYTKTAADQKH
-143 GALDTKITNL
+143 SALDTKITNL
-153 TNDVATDKKNL
+153 TNDVNADKKNL
-164 ADNYYTKTQVYTK
+164 ADNYYTKTQVYSK

-255 HMWIWETISG
+255 HMWIWETFSG
-265 TGTWIDLG
+265 TGQWIDLG

-283 NKNDLDS
+283 TKNDLNS

-309 DSVISIVP
+309 ESVISIVP
-317 ATGLLSYYKGSNQYG
+317 ATGLLSYHKGSNQYG

-338 GIKYVDSDGNKHT
+338 GIKYVDSDGNKHA
-351 VVLDYKLT
+351 VVLDYKLN
-359 SELSNFVLK
+359 SELANFVPK

-373 TLKNYAKTSDL
+373 TLKSYAKTNDL
-384 SNYGKLNASN
+384 NSYGKLSGSN
-394 RWTGTNIFTSTVTI
+394 TWTGTNVFESAVTI
-408 ENELNIAS
+408 KNELNIAS

>member
-1 LLCFAIKKEKNM
+1 M

-35 TNGDAAL
+35 SNGDAAL
-42 AQQINSLKEKL
+42 AQQINSLKDKL

-72 GSKAPYHMWAWETI
+72 GSKAPYHMWAWETV
-86 SGTPTWVDLGPDLT
+86 SETPTWVDLGPDLT

-115 TNLTNEVTADKNNL
+115 TNLTNDVNADKNNL

-153 TNDVATDKKNL
+153 TNDVTADKKNL

-231 TVVSTKPTTGE
+231 TVVSTKPTSGE

-255 HMWIWETISG
+255 HMWIWETLSG
-265 TGTWIDLG
+265 TGQWIDLG

-283 NKNDLDS
+283 KKTDLDS

-309 DSVISIVP
+309 ESVISIVP
-317 ATGLLSYYKGSNQYG
+317 ATGLISYHKGSNQYG
-332 ININEN
+332 ISINEN
-338 GIKYVDSDGNKHT
+338 GIKYVDSDGNKHS
-351 VVLDYKLT
+351 VVLDYKLNT
-359 SELSNFVLK
+359 ELANFVLK

-384 SNYGKLNASN
+384 SNYGKLNAAN
-394 RWTGTNIFTSTVTI
+394 TWTGTNVFSSAVTI
-408 ENELNIAS
+408 QNELNIAS

>member
-1 LLCFAIKKEKNM
+1 M
-13 ATEKLITL
+13 ATDKIITL
-21 SNLTTYNNKIKVEI
+21 ANLTTYNNKIKVEI
-35 TNGDAAL
+35 SNGDAAL
-42 AQQINSLKEKL
+42 AQQINSLKDKL
-53 VTIVATKPT
+53 VTIVATKPS

-72 GSKAPYHMWAWETI
+72 GSKAPYHMWAWETV

-129 ANNYYTKTVADQKH
+129 
-143 GALDTKITNL
+143 
-153 TNDVATDKKNL
+153 KN
-164 ADNYYTKTQVYTK
+164 NYYTKTQVYSK

-218 INTLH
+218 INNLH

-231 TVVSTKPTTGE
+231 TVASTKPTTGE

-255 HMWIWETISG
+255 HMWIWETLSG
-265 TGTWIDLG
+265 TGQWIDLG

-283 NKNDLDS
+283 KKTDLDS

-303 NAFVDG
+303 NSFVDG
-309 DSVISIVP
+309 ESVISIVP
-317 ATGLLSYYKGSNQYG
+317 ATGLLSYHKGSNQYG
-332 ININEN
+332 IVVDVN
-338 GIKYVDSDGNKHT
+338 GIKYVNQDGNKYP
-351 VVLDYKLT
+351 VALKRDLT
-359 SELSNFVLK
+359 SELANFVLK
-368 TDLTN
+368 TDLTE
-373 TLKNYAKTSDL
+373 TLKSYAKTSDL
-384 SNYGKLNASN
+384 NSYGKLSGSN
-394 RWTGTNIFTSTVTI
+394 TWTGTNVFSSAVTI
-408 ENELNIAS
+408 QNELNIAS

>member
-1 LLCFAIKKEKNM
+1 M

-35 TNGDAAL
+35 SNGDTAL
-42 AQQINSLKEKL
+42 AQQISSLKDKL

-72 GSKAPYHMWAWETI
+72 GSKAPYHMWAWETV

-115 TNLTNEVTADKNNL
+115 TNLTT
-129 ANNYYTKTVADQKH
+129 
-143 GALDTKITNL
+143 
-153 TNDVATDKKNL
+153 DVNADKKNL

-184 TGLESNFNEKYNSL
+184 TGLETSFNEKYDSL

-205 KNNLKN
+205 KNNLSK

-255 HMWIWETISG
+255 HMWIWETLSG
-265 TGTWIDLG
+265 TGQWIDLG

-283 NKNDLDS
+283 KKTDLDS

-309 DSVISIVP
+309 ESVISIVP
-317 ATGLLSYYKGSNQYG
+317 STGLLSYHKGSNQYG

-351 VVLDYKLT
+351 VVLDYKLNA
-359 SELSNFVLK
+359 ELANFVIK
-368 TDLTN
+368 TDLTE
-373 TLKNYAKTSDL
+373 TLKSYAKTSDL
-384 SNYGKLNASN
+384 NSYGKLSGSN
-394 RWTGTNIFTSTVTI
+394 TWTGTNVFSSAVTI
-408 ENELNIAS
+408 QNELNIAS

-439 TVGNI
+439 TVGNTI
-444 VATKEYVDGL
+444 ATKEYVDGL

>member
-1 LLCFAIKKEKNM
+1 M

-35 TNGDAAL
+35 SNGDAAL
-42 AQQINSLKEKL
+42 AQQISSLKDKL

-72 GSKAPYHMWAWETI
+72 GSKAPYHMWAWETV

-129 ANNYYTKTVADQKH
+129 STNYYTKTVADQKH
-143 GALDTKITNL
+143 NALDTKITKL
-153 TNDVATDKKNL
+153 TNDVAADKKNL
-164 ADNYYTKTQVYTK
+164 DDNYYTKTQVYSK

-205 KNNLKN
+205 KNNLQK
-211 NYYTKTQ
+211 NYYTKTE

-255 HMWIWETISG
+255 HMWIWETLSG
-265 TGTWIDLG
+265 TGQWIDLG

-283 NKNDLDS
+283 KKTDLDS
-290 YGKLDGTNTWTGS
+290 YGKLDGTNAWTGNNNFIS
-303 NAFVDG
+303 SDGRAIGIHPSRGYISYNVDEN
-309 DSVISIVP
+309 
-317 ATGLLSYYKGSNQYG
+317 TYG
-332 ININEN
+332 IGIN
-338 GIKYVDSDGNKHT
+338 SDGLYYIDSIGDEHP
-351 VVLDYKLT
+351 VVLDSDLNIELT
-359 SELSNFVLK
+359 NYVLK

-373 TLKNYAKTSDL
+373 TLKSYAKKTDL
-384 SNYGKLNASN
+384 DSYGKLDQTNN
-394 RWTGTNIFTSTVTI
+394 WTKDNTFTSNVVI
-408 ENELNIAS
+408 RGVLNLTALA
-416 NSPGIAMINVSSGNM
+416 NGIAMMNVSGEVDS
-431 DPTRLTKK
+431 TTLKKK
-439 TVGNI
+439 TTGVVI
-444 VATKEYVDGL
+444 ATKEYVDGL

>member
-1 LLCFAIKKEKNM
+1 M

-35 TNGDAAL
+35 SNGDAAL
-42 AQQINSLKEKL
+42 AQQINSLKDKL
-53 VTIVATKPT
+53 VTIVTTKPT

-72 GSKAPYHMWAWETI
+72 GSKAPYHMWAWETV

-115 TNLTNEVTADKNNL
+115 TNLTNDVTADKKNL
-129 ANNYYTKTVADQKH
+129 ADNYYTKTVADQKH

-153 TNDVATDKKNL
+153 TNDVNADKKNL

-231 TVVSTKPTTGE
+231 TVASTKPTTGE

-255 HMWIWETISG
+255 HMWIWETLSG
-265 TGTWIDLG
+265 TGQWIDLG

-283 NKNDLDS
+283 KKTDLDS
-290 YGKLDGTNTWTGS
+290 YGKLDGS
-303 NAFVDG
+303 NAWSGNNNFVADG
-309 DSVISIVP
+309 RAIGIHPSRGYISYNVDKN
-317 ATGLLSYYKGSNQYG
+317 TYG
-332 ININEN
+332 IGINGN
-338 GIKYVDSDGNKHT
+338 GLYYIDSIGDEHP
-351 VVLDYKLT
+351 VVLDSDLNT
-359 SELSNFVLK
+359 ELANFVLK
-368 TDLTN
+368 TDLTE
-373 TLKNYAKTSDL
+373 TLKSYAKTNDL
-384 SNYGKLNASN
+384 NSYGKLSGSN
-394 RWTGTNIFTSTVTI
+394 TWTGTNVFTSAVTI
-408 ENELNIAS
+408 QNELNIAS
-416 NSPGIAMINVSSGNM
+416 TSPGIAMINFSSGNM

-439 TVGNI
+439 TVGNV

>member
-1 LLCFAIKKEKNM
+1 M

-35 TNGDAAL
+35 SNGDAAL
-42 AQQINSLKEKL
+42 AQQINSLKDKL

-72 GSKAPYHMWAWETI
+72 GSKAPYHMWAWETV

-115 TNLTNEVTADKNNL
+115 TNLTTDVTADKKNL
-129 ANNYYTKTVADQKH
+129 ADNYYTKTVADQKH

-153 TNDVATDKKNL
+153 TNEVIADKKNL

-218 INTLH
+218 INNLH

-231 TVVSTKPTTGE
+231 TVASTKPTTGE

-255 HMWIWETISG
+255 HMWIWETLSG
-265 TGTWIDLG
+265 TGQWIDLG

-283 NKNDLDS
+283 KKTDLDS

-309 DSVISIVP
+309 ESVISIVP
-317 ATGLLSYYKGSNQYG
+317 ATGLLSYHKGSNQYG
-332 ININEN
+332 IAVDVN
-338 GIKYVDSDGNKHT
+338 GIKYVNQDGTKYP
-351 VVLDYKLT
+351 VALKRDLT
-359 SELSNFVLK
+359 AELANFVLK
-368 TDLTN
+368 TDLTE
-373 TLKNYAKTSDL
+373 TLKSYAKTSDL
-384 SNYGKLNASN
+384 NSYGKLSGSN
-394 RWTGTNIFTSTVTI
+394 TWTGTNVFTSAVTI
-408 ENELNIAS
+408 QNELNIAS

-439 TVGNI
+439 TVGNT

>member
-1 LLCFAIKKEKNM
+1 M

-35 TNGDAAL
+35 SNGDAAL
-42 AQQINSLKEKL
+42 AQQINSLKDKL
-53 VTIVATKPT
+53 VTIVATKPA

-129 ANNYYTKTVADQKH
+129 ANNYYTKTAADQKH
-143 GALDTKITNL
+143 SALDTKITNL
-153 TNDVATDKKNL
+153 TNDVNADKKNL
-164 ADNYYTKTQVYTK
+164 ADNYYTKTQVYSK

-255 HMWIWETISG
+255 HMWIWETLSG
-265 TGTWIDLG
+265 TGQWIDLG

-283 NKNDLDS
+283 KKTDLNS

-309 DSVISIVP
+309 ESVISIVP
-317 ATGLLSYYKGSNQYG
+317 ATGLLSYHKGSNQYG

-351 VVLDYKLT
+351 VVLDYKLN
-359 SELSNFVLK
+359 SELANFVLK

-373 TLKNYAKTSDL
+373 TLKSYAKTNDL
-384 SNYGKLNASN
+384 NSYGKLSGSN
-394 RWTGTNIFTSTVTI
+394 TWTGTNVFESAVTI
-408 ENELNIAS
+408 KNELNIAS